1 MTKEDPTQDI
11 SDFLDAYREFG
22 ENIEGL
28 KIHRIVAPCDGC
40 SKKIRVP
47 FNLEKFLNTG
57 KLTVRCPHCSTRITW
72 TVSRT
77 HS

>member
-1 MTKEDPTQDI
+1 MTKEDLTKDI
-11 SDFLDAYREFG
+11 SDFLAAFSEFG
-22 ENIEGL
+22 ENPEGL
-28 KIHRIVAPCDGC
+28 KIHKIVASCDGC

-47 FNLEKFLNTG
+47 FNLEKLLNTG

-77 HS
+77 HE